1 MKVRLLCLVAA
12 VLIPGFTRAANPIV
26 LSPAEG
32 AKEGR
37 RLVTELLAQKPAE
50 NATNT
55 GVLRIRDGKGQRREI
70 PVRFQIQVSPPNST
84 STYETTEPNG
94 TDRVKLSVVRVDAN
108 TNEYRLTEQGKERLL
123 TPATLA
129 ASFAGS
135 DFWAI
140 DLGVEF
146 LHWPDQRVLRKEIRR
161 GQSCAVLE
169 SKNPQPG
176 VGPYSRVVSWIDI
189 DSGGIIN
196 AEAYDAQNKL
206 LKEFTAK
213 KVKKIE
219 GEWQLKE
226 IEIENTQTD
235 SSTRMVFDLGAH

>member
-1 MKVRLLCLVAA
+1 MNVRLLCLTIAL
-12 VLIPGFTRAANPIV
+12 LIPGFTRAANPIV

-37 RLVTELLAQKPAE
+37 RLVNELLSQKPAE
-50 NATNT
+50 NTTST

-70 PVRFQIQVSPPNST
+70 PVKFQIQVSPTTST
-84 STYETTEPNG
+84 STYETTG
-94 TDRVKLSVVRVDAN
+94 TNDTGREKLSVIRVDAAK
-108 TNEYRLTEQGKERLL
+108 NEYRLAEQGNEK
-123 TPATLA
+123 PLA
-129 ASFAGS
+129 ADSMATAFAGS
-135 DFWAI
+135 DFWVI
-140 DLGVEF
+140 DLGLEF

-169 SKNPQPG
+169 STNPQSG
-176 VGPYSRVVSWIDI
+176 NGPYSRVVSWIDI

-196 AEAYDAQNKL
+196 AEAYDTKNKL

-213 KVKKIE
+213 KVKKVE

-226 IEIENTQTD
+226 IEIENRQTD
-235 SSTRMVFDLGAH
+235 SSTRMVFDLGSH